1 MLVFDKYLC
10 SFLVF
15 SHLVIADL
23 FFFFF
28 LFKEKKYFNLFLEQM
43 ERERN
48 YLPSAQFLL
57 SFVLLDLV

>member
-15 SHLVIADL
+15 SHLDIADL
-23 FFFFF
+23 FFFF
-28 LFKEKKYFNLFLEQM
+28 KKKNYFYLFLEQM
-43 ERERN
+43 ERN

>member
-15 SHLVIADL
+15 SHLAIAEL
-23 FFFFF
+23 FFFQ
-28 LFKEKKYFNLFLEQM
+28 KKKVVFFNLLLELM

-57 SFVLLDLV
+57 FFVLLDLV